1 MFWVYRHVGNR
12 RWRIKNLEIRLW
24 LGLYLTPKYLVLSCT
39 YDNNWRNSVIW
50 RRNTVASTPSMVAVL
65 EPRTP
70 ELQPSTPREPFLI
83 VLPSN
88 KCWHSD
94 YLSVPKT
101 MLGCKVNHFMY
112 SRVATLCFCIAV
124 IQTLWFY
131 AVSICRRCRM
141 HCCPLKIP
149 ANLEPIYEPWMI
161 LFGETASH
169 LSLQKH
175 YIQSQRGAN
184 AKRQKSGMWVRSHGL
199 VCRTLQPLTSH
210 FSVVARLFCSILN
223 TTACLLCGYSK

>member
-1 MFWVYRHVGNR
+1 MTRVVFDTK
-12 RWRIKNLEIRLW
+12 IFSFK
-24 LGLYLTPKYLVLSCT
+24 LYLWQWLEKQCNLKKKYCCLDSLDGCSSGAQ
-39 YDNNWRNSVIW
+39 N
-50 RRNTVASTPSMVAVL
+50 
-65 EPRTP
+65 PRTP

-184 AKRQKSGMWVRSHGL
+184 AKRQKSVMWVRSHGL

-210 FSVVARLFCSILN
+210 FSVVARLFCCILKHI
-223 TTACLLCGYSK
+223 CMPSVWL